1 MKSTISL
8 TAKLSAVFTA
18 ISLLVLS
25 MSWACIY
32 AILALGHEVTLSS
45 EVTGQR
51 ALLCGQLQGY
61 SAKMRGALRGAILY
75 STKDM
80 HKPDAAAKAGQ
91 QFVEFADAA
100 EKIAG
105 QLDSAQASPAER
117 EAASRVRAAI
127 EDWKPLAAEIEKLS
141 SEGKFGDD
149 LTATTMRSLQMGNRL
164 DEATDFLVKAQTDSL
179 ARAAQNSAAV
189 SWRGRAMALPLIG
202 ITLVTCLIGFWVMRR
217 ATGVMRNV
225 AESILLS
232 ADQVRAAAAQV
243 STASQSL
250 AQATSQQAASI
261 EETSASSAEISAMA
275 HKNTG
280 NSLSASELVTQSG
293 HKFEE
298 ANRSLDQMVEAISA
312 VAESGGK
319 ISKIIKVIDEIAFQ
333 TNILALN
340 AAVEAARAGEAG
352 MGFAVVADEVRNL
365 AQRSA
370 EAARE
375 TASLIEDSIS
385 KSNDGKSKVEQVAH
399 AIHSITAE
407 AAKVKTL
414 VEEVHIG
421 SSEQTRGLEQ
431 MSKAIAQMEQTT
443 QTNAATAEQS
453 ASAAE
458 QLNAQ
463 SETVRAAIGSLN
475 QLLGAAT

>member
-1 MKSTISL
+1 MRSTISV
-8 TAKLSAVFTA
+8 TAKLSAVFLA

-32 AILALGHEVTLSS
+32 AILALGHEVTLAS

-80 HKPDAAAKAGQ
+80 HKADAAAKAGQ
-91 QFVEFADAA
+91 QFMEFADAA

-105 QLDSAQASPAER
+105 QLDAAQASPAER
-117 EAASRVRAAI
+117 DAASRVKAAI
-127 EDWKPLAAEIEKLS
+127 EDWEPLAARIEKLS
-141 SEGKFGDD
+141 FDGRFGDD
-149 LTATTMRSLQMGNRL
+149 LTATTMRSLQMGNQL
-164 DEATDFLVKAQTDSL
+164 DEATDFLVKAQTDSFV
-179 ARAAQNSAAV
+179 RAAQNSAAV
-189 SWRGRAMALPLIG
+189 SWRGRAVALPLIG
-202 ITLVTCLIGFWVMRR
+202 ITLVTCLIGFWVMRG

-275 HKNTG
+275 HKNTD
-280 NSLSASELVTQSG
+280 NALSASELVTQSG
-293 HKFEE
+293 HTFEE
-298 ANRSLDQMVEAISA
+298 ADRSLDQMVEAIGA

-365 AQRSA
+365 AQRCA
-370 EAARE
+370 QAARE
-375 TASLIEDSIS
+375 TASLIEDSIT

-431 MSKAIAQMEQTT
+431 MNKAIAQMEQTT

-463 SETVRAAIGSLN
+463 SETVRAAIESLN